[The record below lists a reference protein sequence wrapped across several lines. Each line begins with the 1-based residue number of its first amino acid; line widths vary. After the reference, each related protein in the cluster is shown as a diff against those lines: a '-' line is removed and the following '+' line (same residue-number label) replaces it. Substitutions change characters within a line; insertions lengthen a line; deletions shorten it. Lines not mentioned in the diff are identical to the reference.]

1 MLAPKVLKRILQVE
15 NEPSKTK
22 VRRPPTH
29 RVFHKDTRK
38 RHVQYSLEW
47 FRNFRTIPFHLEW
60 LMFIRVIPKWLI
72 KELQQNPT
80 LYVDQKF
87 LFQFLL
93 QNIDKIKGATLYVLS
108 SLIFPSYFRHDLDCS
123 RHFAI
128 FWKIVWVE
136 IL

>member
-1 MLAPKVLKRILQVE
+1 MVIQRTPIKPNSLTYLKNFYPNIFPKNWKMLDPGTFKIMSKIRR
-15 NEPSKTK
+15 NMPWRREP
-22 VRRPPTH
+22 R
-29 RVFHKDTRK
+29 
-38 RHVQYSLEW
+38 SLVHS
-47 FRNFRTIPFHLEW
+47 R
-60 LMFIRVIPKWLI
+60 
-72 KELQQNPT
+72 
-80 LYVDQKF
+80 YVDQKF

-123 RHFAI
+123 RVKHFVI